1 MESLNIAIVGGSN
14 ETRKNA
20 AAALGKKGTQLDITG
35 YHTNFQGKLVNIIEP
50 TAYPDKPT
58 ALAFALNVA
67 DFVVLLAETNAHLGE
82 TLVLCSMLA
91 KAHGAVVG
99 NTDMEAYL
107 REANLN
113 YATYPSMDIAKPAIL
128 SHETAHKV
136 DGPLKAWV
144 DQSFDVKGVGAV
156 ALGFI
161 ASGSFK
167 IHDQISVWPKD
178 KKIEIRSIQ
187 KNDADVDHAFA
198 GDRFG
203 IRFKNLEASELSR
216 GTVLGH
222 ANVFHEI
229 EASVTVPK
237 YLKNPPGRQLHA
249 VAGLQSTPCKTDKD
263 LALGK
268 TTECLLEFEK
278 QMCLHKDT
286 LTLLDLN
293 TKGLRVA
300 GVAENLG

>member
-1 MESLNIAIVGGSN
+1 MDSLNIAVVGGSA
-14 ETRKNA
+14 ETRKA
-20 AAALGKKGTQLDITG
+20 AASALGKKGTAQDVTG

-58 ALAFALNVA
+58 SLAFALNVA
-67 DFVVLLAETNAHLGE
+67 DFVVLLAETNPQLGE

-99 NTDMEAYL
+99 DADVSAYL
-107 REANLN
+107 KEANLN
-113 YATYPSMDIAKPAIL
+113 YPAYSTLDEAKPNVL
-128 SHETAHKV
+128 SFKAAHMP
-136 DGPLKAWV
+136 DAPLKAWV

-156 ALGFI
+156 ALGFV

-167 IHDQISVWPKD
+167 VHDQISVWPQD

-187 KNDADVDHAFA
+187 KNDADMDGAFA

-203 IRFKNLEASELSR
+203 IRFKGLQANEISR
-216 GTVLGH
+216 GNVLGE
-222 ANVFHEI
+222 AKPFHEI

-237 YLKNPPGRQLHA
+237 YLKAPPGRQLHA
-249 VAGLQSTPCKTDKD
+249 VAGLQNMPCKTDKD
-263 LALGK
+263 LVPGK

-278 QMCLHKDT
+278 PMCLLADT
-286 LTLLDLN
+286 LTLFDLN
-293 TKGLRVA
+293 AKGLRVA